1 MTKMGFQDK
10 IFIRISIAFFGLFFG
25 ATLVFALA
33 EGARAAVT
41 PVLKTNAAQY
51 SRADNQFV
59 SAVVMDSSSGKVLY
73 SYQPAK
79 KWPPAS
85 ITKLMSALVTL
96 EHHQPWDSL
105 VSVSS
110 KDEVG
115 GARLNVKP
123 GARATVRDL
132 FYSSLVGSANN
143 TTMTL
148 ARVSGLGTSGFIKR
162 MNQKAKELKM
172 ADTVFT
178 EPTGIMETNM
188 TTAADLAKLTEAAFS
203 QYTIRRAAS
212 TMRYRFYERPNSLL
226 HTLINT
232 NHLLTR
238 DQDIYVLGGKTG
250 YIDEA
255 MYNLAVKVKLMKKT
269 VPVLTIVVMG
279 APTKQASF
287 DSTKALAL
295 WAWNAYDWSPS
306 AAQLSLAH

>member
-1 MTKMGFQDK
+1 MC
-10 IFIRISIAFFGLFFG
+10 IPSVA
-25 ATLVFALA
+25 VH
-33 EGARAAVT
+33 AAVA
-41 PVLKTNAAQY
+41 PSLKTNAAMY

-59 SAVVMDSSSGKVLY
+59 SAIVMDSASGKVLY
-73 SYQPAK
+73 SYQPDK

-96 EHHQPWDSL
+96 EHHQPWDRL
-105 VSVSS
+105 VAVSAQ
-110 KDEVG
+110 DEVG
-115 GARLNVKP
+115 GARLRVSP
-123 GARATVRDL
+123 GTKATVKDL

-143 TTMTL
+143 TTMSL
-148 ARVSGLGTSGFIKR
+148 ARLSGLGMPGFIKQ

-172 ADTVFT
+172 TDTVFT
-178 EPTGIMETNM
+178 EPTGIMETNL
-188 TTAADLAKLTEAAFS
+188 TTASDLAILTEAAFS

-212 TMRYRFYERPNSLL
+212 TMSYRFYERPKWLS
-226 HTLINT
+226 HTLTNT
-232 NHLLTR
+232 NQLLTR
-238 DQDIYVLGGKTG
+238 DPDIYVIGGKTG
-250 YIDEA
+250 YIDES

-306 AAQLSLAH
+306 AARISVAR

>member
-1 MTKMGFQDK
+1 MKVQRAVRWRSTAILCGL
-10 IFIRISIAFFGLFFG
+10 IFCAAGLFYPDQQ
-25 ATLVFALA
+25 AQ
-33 EGARAAVT
+33 AAIT
-41 PVLKTNAAQY
+41 PALKTNAAMY
-51 SRADNQFV
+51 SRADGEFV
-59 SAVVMDSSSGKVLY
+59 SAIVLDSASGKVLY
-73 SYQPAK
+73 SYQAEK

-96 EHHQPWDSL
+96 DHHQAWDKL
-105 VSVSS
+105 VAVSAQ
-110 KDEVG
+110 DEVG

-123 GARATVRDL
+123 GTKVKVRDL

-148 ARVSGLGTSGFIKR
+148 ARLSGLGMTGFVKQ

-172 ADTVFT
+172 TDTVFT
-178 EPTGIMETNM
+178 EPTGIMETNL
-188 TTAADLAKLTEAAFS
+188 TTASDLAKLAEAAFS

-212 TMRYRFYERPNSLL
+212 TMSYRFYEQPKWLL
-226 HTLINT
+226 HTLTNT

-238 DQDIYVLGGKTG
+238 DPDIYVIGGKTG

-279 APTKQASF
+279 APTKEASF
-287 DSTKALAL
+287 ASTKALAL

-306 AAQLSLAH
+306 AARISLAR